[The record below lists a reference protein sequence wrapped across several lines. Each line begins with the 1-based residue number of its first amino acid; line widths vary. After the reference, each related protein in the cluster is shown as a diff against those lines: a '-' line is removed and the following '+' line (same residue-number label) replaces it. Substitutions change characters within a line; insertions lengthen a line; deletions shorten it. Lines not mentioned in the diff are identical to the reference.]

1 MVNIL
6 FICTGNICRSP
17 LAEGILRYKLKT
29 AHIPAYIDSCGFES
43 FHAGDAPDRRAQST
57 AFKHGIDISS
67 HRARLFSTKDF
78 DRFDLIYV
86 MDSSHYKNV
95 MKVARKRS
103 DMFKVD
109 FILNLLDPGKNLGV
123 MDPWYHDEEAFEKVY
138 LQLDKVCELISQKL
152 INETNR
158 L

>member
-1 MVNIL
+1 
-6 FICTGNICRSP
+6 
-17 LAEGILRYKLKT
+17 
-29 AHIPAYIDSCGFES
+29 
-43 FHAGDAPDRRAQST
+43 
-57 AFKHGIDISS
+57 
-67 HRARLFSTKDF
+67 
-78 DRFDLIYV
+78 
-86 MDSSHYKNV
+86 